1 MNFKLDIKSIL
12 LIILL
17 SISIFIGYKWYF
29 TIDSMGIY
37 KSNYELLQKQNLLI
51 EKQRDSLNKLILNL
65 NIEKK
70 QLLIKDSLSYV
81 KITNLDKQIKIKI
94 SNMNNTKK
102 DLDNIKN
109 KLREFEDKI
118 KIIKNQPIN
127 KNDDSLIQSL
137 KNNLKI

>member
-1 MNFKLDIKSIL
+1 LKLKKRCNDDCNGY
-12 LIILL
+12 
-17 SISIFIGYKWYF
+17 IF
-29 TIDSMGIY
+29 

-70 QLLIKDSLSYV
+70 QLLIKDSLSYI

-109 KLREFEDKI
+109 K
-118 KIIKNQPIN
+118 
-127 KNDDSLIQSL
+127 
-137 KNNLKI
+137 